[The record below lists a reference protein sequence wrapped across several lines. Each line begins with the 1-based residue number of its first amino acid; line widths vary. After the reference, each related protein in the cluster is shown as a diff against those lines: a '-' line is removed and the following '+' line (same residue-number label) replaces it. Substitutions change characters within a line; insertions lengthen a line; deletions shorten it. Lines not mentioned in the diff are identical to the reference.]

1 MATLGLG
8 GARIAQPNARI
19 EQLSAVVSGALW
31 RLGNGND
38 RSKMPLWHCRPA
50 NMIITRTGS
59 QGLR

>member
-1 MATLGLG
+1 LG